1 MRRRRFLTGAA
12 AAAGAAATAGAA
24 TGCGNLQSGD
34 PNTLTFM
41 FRGST
46 EERDVFSRAVELF
59 QEREGI
65 SVDIISTSADQYAT
79 KLQTAILGGRTPD
92 VFYFDASMATAYMTN
107 GVLADITPYVE
118 ATELP
123 VDDIW
128 QAGVDLYRFDGDQR
142 GQGPIYGMPKDLG
155 PFSFGYNKTLFEE
168 RGVEPPDPDVP
179 LDWDEFLD
187 RCARLTGDRAGT
199 GTTDTWGTS
208 VNIGAE
214 IHSYLWSNGADW
226 LDEDLRTVTVDTPEF
241 IEALQYVVD
250 LREVHGVTPSIN
262 DTEGLDGYQR
272 WLRGQIGFFP
282 VAPWDLTL
290 YRTLDFEFDLCPYPA
305 GSTGTPA
312 TFIGSLG
319 IGVSASSATPDR
331 AAELAMF
338 LACDPDAQAI
348 IVGEGQTIPNTRTHA
363 AEWVQDTSVEPQ
375 NKQEYIDI
383 VEDYG
388 RFVPDMLTYTPEWLN
403 AFHTDLQPVLEGR
416 RDVAEYL
423 AATQPVMQGF
433 LDAGHEQ
440 FRIDQEANS

>member
-12 AAAGAAATAGAA
+12 AGAAAITGAA

-46 EERDVFSRAVELF
+46 EERDVFSRAVQLF
-59 QEREGI
+59 QDREGVQ
-65 SVDIISTSADQYAT
+65 VDIISTNADQYAT

-92 VFYFDASMATAYMTN
+92 VFYFDATMATAYMTN

-118 ATELP
+118 STDLP
-123 VDDIW
+123 VEDIW
-128 QAGVDLYRFDGDQR
+128 DAGVDLYRFDGDQR
-142 GQGPIYGMPKDLG
+142 GTGPIYGMPKDLG

-168 RGVEPPDPDVP
+168 MGVEPPDPDVP

-187 RCARLTGDRAGT
+187 RCAQLTGDRSGN
-199 GTTDTWGTS
+199 GQVDTWGTS

-214 IHSYLWSNGADW
+214 IHAYLWSNGADW

-250 LREVHGVTPSIN
+250 LREVHEVTPSIN

-282 VAPWDLTL
+282 IAPWDLTL

-305 GSTGTPA
+305 GATGTPA
-312 TFIGSLG
+312 TFVGSLG
-319 IGVSASSATPDR
+319 IGVAANSATPDK

-338 LACDPDAQAI
+338 LACDPEAQEI

-363 AEWVQDTSVEPQ
+363 AEWVKDTSVEPQ

-388 RFVPDMLTYTPEWLN
+388 RFVQDMLTYTPEWLN
-403 AFHTDLQPVLEGR
+403 AFHTNLQPVLEGR
-416 RDVAEYL
+416 RDVGEYL
-423 AATQPVMQGF
+423 AETQPVMQSF